1 MLNTPQ
7 IGRDL
12 VTVPP
17 SLFDDE
23 QLLVSTRRSR
33 LSKASRN
40 GETIVLW
47 NGHYAVVSYHE
58 DNDVSR
64 RSAAVFLLQ
73 TKLGTYA
80 EVAVLLEYSES
91 MLYVIMRQ
99 YRDKGL
105 LGLFKQKTGPRTAKI
120 TPEIRQYILTTKGV
134 TQNEMIL
141 HIGQEFGTSLT
152 QPMIHHVKQGNIH
165 AEQEQWFT
173 DDLLQSLMAKKSD
186 SDGST
191 EREKAEQKK
200 EEAPNAD
207 SIDQIPDSVT
217 TPLAEPEELPVSSG
231 NSAAVP
237 VLAEIRS
244 DGDSME
250 QRVAVLDRGADAKT
264 SLVSSRYAGGF
275 LLQPFL
281 TQIDPS
287 GLFRQAQDTC
297 GKTMEWC
304 HHGYGLYRLMTTLIF
319 LLWFRFSSIEDFK
332 FVQPQEFGVLLGGNR
347 APSVKTLRRSFRS
360 LLDEDVIDSWMLQL
374 VRRYIQLDVIQL
386 GTLYFDGHKIPYYGH
401 TDLPKGYLS
410 SRRLPAKLI
419 QQVFA
424 NDRSGRPVFLRVH
437 DTSLSFKETVLGMIE
452 DALELWKE
460 RGIRAPLVVAFD
472 RELYDTNFFATLD
485 EMGVLYITWRKW
497 DTAVPIERLTE
508 EIRTSG
514 AEASEVENDVLYRVW
529 RRSITVKEYVVE
541 AISFLSTEKAKADPN
556 RTPSTLVTNV
566 TRFTKQEFPDFEP
579 LATKDIIETLCGRW
593 GQENYFRYSKHG
605 ERLDYIPGYETRGRQ
620 EERFVSNPQIK
631 ELGKE
636 LKSLRKEVERLN
648 TKIANKLIARK
659 KKNKPLEEILQQKGI
674 QAFTQQREQTQTRM
688 DEIQNELSSLSPKVQ
703 VQTEDPSLELALE
716 GKLFLDVLRIAMHN
730 AEQMLLD
737 VFKRCYSDPRDM
749 HKVLRAIAEQ
759 GGVVEEGIDTITVW
773 LSPLHIPTHRRAT
786 EKLCVELTAMEATM
800 AGTEKKLLFAIQE

>member
-1 MLNTPQ
+1 MTILPT
-7 IGRDL
+7 
-12 VTVPP
+12 
-17 SLFDDE
+17 LFDEE
-23 QLLVSTRRSR
+23 QLPVSTRRSR
-33 LSKASRN
+33 LSKTSRN

-47 NGHYAVVSYHE
+47 NGHYAVVSYRE
-58 DNDVSR
+58 NNDVSKR
-64 RSAAVFLLQ
+64 AAAVFLLQ

-99 YRDKGL
+99 YRAKGL

-134 TQNEMIL
+134 TQNEMIQ
-141 HIGQEFGTSLT
+141 HIGQEFGTCLSR
-152 QPMIHHVKQGNIH
+152 PMIHYVKQGKIH

-173 DDLLQSLMAKKSD
+173 DELLESLMAKISD
-186 SDGST
+186 SDVS
-191 EREKAEQKK
+191 EKAEQQK
-200 EEAPNAD
+200 EEAPSAD
-207 SIDQIPDSVT
+207 SMDRITDSET
-217 TPLAEPEELPVSSG
+217 TPLAELEEPLAESEEPPVSSG
-231 NSAAVP
+231 NPDTVP
-237 VLAEIRS
+237 ALAEIRS
-244 DGDSME
+244 DGDSIE
-250 QRVAVLDRGADAKT
+250 QRVVVLDGGANAKP
-264 SLVSSRYAGGF
+264 LLISSRYAGGF

-281 TQIDPS
+281 EQIDPS
-287 GLFRQAQDTC
+287 GLFRQSQDAC

-304 HHGYGLYRLMTTLIF
+304 NHEYGLYRLMTTLIF

-332 FVQPQEFGVLLGGNR
+332 FVQPQEFGVLLGRNR

-410 SRRLPAKLI
+410 SRRFPAKLI

-424 NDRSGRPVFLRVH
+424 NDRSGRPIFLRVH
-437 DTSLSFKETVLGMIE
+437 DTSLSFKETVLAMIG

-472 RELYDTNFFATLD
+472 RELYDTTFFATLD
-485 EMGVLYITWRKW
+485 EMEVLYITWRKW

-508 EIRTSG
+508 EIRTSA
-514 AEASEVENDVLYRVW
+514 AEATEAENDVLYRVW
-529 RRSITVKEYVVE
+529 CRPIKVKEYAVE

-556 RTPSTLVTNV
+556 RTPSTLVTNAA
-566 TRFTKQEFPDFEP
+566 RFTKQDFPDFET
-579 LATKDIIETLCGRW
+579 LSTKDIIETLCGRW

-605 ERLDYIPGYETRGRQ
+605 EQLDYIPGYETRERQ

-636 LKSLRKEVERLN
+636 LKSLRKEMERLN

-659 KKNKPLEEILQQKGI
+659 KKDKPLEVVLQQKGI
-674 QAFTQQREQTQTRM
+674 QTFTQQREQTQARM
-688 DEIQNELSSLSPKVQ
+688 DEIQEELSSLAQKVQ
-703 VQTEDPSLELALE
+703 VQTEQPSLELALE
-716 GKLFLDVLRIAMHN
+716 GKLFLDVLRIVMHN

-737 VFKRCYSDPRDM
+737 VFKRCYSDSRDM
-749 HKVLRAIAEQ
+749 HKVLRAIVEQ
-759 GGVVEEGIDTITVW
+759 GGIIEEGVDTTTVW
-773 LSPLHIPTHRRAT
+773 LSPLHIPAHRRAT
-786 EKLCVELTAMEATM
+786 EKLCTELTAMEAIM
-800 AGTEKKLLFAIQE
+800 ADTGRKLLFAIQE